1 MKDIILKPGSFQ
13 EVISS
18 PKAVT
23 GAMPGTSLEKFV
35 VNLLKSPTCCA
46 KYVSLTKGTVTQ
58 ATSIS
63 TEVTLSQPAGVITT
77 VSLTTAADTT
87 ESAFTVTNSY
97 VTASS
102 VIIANIQGYSGT
114 TGFPVI
120 LVDDVAAG
128 SFKITV
134 RNVHNAAALNGTLS
148 ISFVVM

>member
-1 MKDIILKPGSFQ
+1 MKDIILKPGSFL

-23 GAMPGTSLEKFV
+23 GAMPGASMEKFV

-58 ATSIS
+58 ATSIA
-63 TEVTLSQPAGVITT
+63 TGVTLSQPSGVITT
-77 VSLTTAADTT
+77 VSLTTAANTT

-97 VTASS
+97 VKADSI
-102 VIIANIQGYSGT
+102 IIANVQGYSGT
-114 TGFPVI
+114 TGFPVT
-120 LVDDVAAG
+120 LVEDIVAG
-128 SFKITV
+128 SFKILV